1 MPFSGHGSQ
10 LGSPGLQNLS
20 PISSKPAPLG
30 FSEVSGIGRSE
41 RVGQLLNEGTGRLR
55 RQGVDLNDASQIV
68 AILSGAR
75 SFTRS
80 EVRDLNVKLQRMCRP
95 RARVF
100 FGTSMVQMPPDEI
113 HLTLIV

>member
-1 MPFSGHGSQ
+1 MYKRQ
-10 LGSPGLQNLS
+10 VLSPGH
-20 PISSKPAPLG
+20 KGALG

-113 HLTLIV
+113 HLTQPPSITLSFLPRA